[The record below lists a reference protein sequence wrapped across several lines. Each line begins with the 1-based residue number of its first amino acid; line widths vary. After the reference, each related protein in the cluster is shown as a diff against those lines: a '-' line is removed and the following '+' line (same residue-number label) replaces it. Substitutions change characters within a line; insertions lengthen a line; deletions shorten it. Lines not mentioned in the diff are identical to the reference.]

1 MLDGTFGT
9 FGHDFFAHG
18 VSYLFSLLRLA
29 SAVMSRTQL
38 RHSSVDHSPMVI
50 SWRSRETDQ
59 SLMPTRDGTRNAVVF
74 CFRARIREKS
84 FTDAFFLTSSRIP
97 VRACVSS
104 HHTGSRAVRRS
115 VGFDR
120 KNKKTRFPFRRP
132 RSARTTMTAR
142 DDDRRRTRST

>member
-1 MLDGTFGT
+1 MDGTFN
-9 FGHDFFAHG
+9 FRFSDFDFFAMS
-18 VSYLFSLLRLA
+18 SYLFSLLRLA

-120 KNKKTRFPFRRP
+120 KTEKQKNAFSLSPP
-132 RSARTTMTAR
+132 ALGPN
-142 DDDRRRTRST
+142 DDDRA

>member
-1 MLDGTFGT
+1 MCWMDGTFP
-9 FGHDFFAHG
+9 FRSRFLLSKK
-18 VSYLFSLLRLA
+18 SYLFSLLRLA

-59 SLMPTRDGTRNAVVF
+59 SLMPTRDGTRNAFFVI
-74 CFRARIREKS
+74 ARCREKS

-120 KNKKTRFPFRRP
+120 DGKTKKRVFPFAARARPERR
-132 RSARTTMTAR
+132 
-142 DDDRRRTRST
+142 